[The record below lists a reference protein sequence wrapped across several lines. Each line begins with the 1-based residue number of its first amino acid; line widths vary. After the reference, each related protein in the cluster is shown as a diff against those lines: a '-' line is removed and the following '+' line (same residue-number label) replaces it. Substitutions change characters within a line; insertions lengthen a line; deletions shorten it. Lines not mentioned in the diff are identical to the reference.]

1 MEFIKKREISIVIF
15 LNSLYNAKIVN
26 KKIGGKNMADITRD
40 EIVHIQ
46 KLAMLNLTDE
56 ETDNYTKDMQNI
68 LNYAEM
74 INQLDTSNVDET
86 IGVAEQKNVFRK
98 DEIVEFKTRDS
109 LLQNAPSQDEGMFRI
124 PKVIN

>member
-1 MEFIKKREISIVIF
+1 
-15 LNSLYNAKIVN
+15 
-26 KKIGGKNMADITRD
+26 MADITRD
-40 EIVHIQ
+40 EVVHIQ
-46 KLAMLNLTDE
+46 KLAMLNLTDQ
-56 ETDNYTKDMQNI
+56 ETDNYTKDMQEI

-74 INQLDTSNVDET
+74 INNLDTSNIDET

-98 DEIVEFKTRDS
+98 DEIVEFKARDS